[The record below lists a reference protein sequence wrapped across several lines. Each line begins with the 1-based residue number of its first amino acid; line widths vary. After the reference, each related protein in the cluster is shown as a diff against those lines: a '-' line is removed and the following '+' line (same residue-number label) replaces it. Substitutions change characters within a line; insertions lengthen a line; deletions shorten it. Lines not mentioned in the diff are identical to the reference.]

1 MIARPLEEP
10 LSDAHTHA
18 GFVLQL
24 LASEMPALSDDAL
37 AKSLRSAGYA
47 VDHRAPGAFGIS
59 TADGVLLAAIAYE
72 TNEGVAHE
80 DAVRAAAAQTWDW
93 PEAAEVPARTRATV
107 VVEVEPTATLDRA
120 QTLRVAQAAVQAAFG
135 LCSVVAVHW
144 LPSERLVAPEQWH
157 ESLSHGGAP
166 ADHAINVR
174 LFRVAGGRAGEGV
187 MDTLGL
193 GAFGLPDLECHF
205 HGLDLGLVA
214 QLLFAYAEYLFE
226 KGDVLDADSL
236 VRGTASHE
244 EWECERGEASV
255 APPRRIVRLLP
266 DPANRPA

>member
-1 MIARPLEEP
+1 MITRPVEES
-10 LSDAHTHA
+10 LSEPHAHA
-18 GFVLQL
+18 GVVLQL
-24 LASEMPALSDDAL
+24 LVSARPALSDDAL
-37 AKSLRSAGYA
+37 AEALRSGGHVAER
-47 VDHRAPGAFGIS
+47 RAPGTFALS
-59 TADGVLLAAIAYE
+59 TADGLLLAAVSYE
-72 TNEGVAHE
+72 ARDGVAHPA
-80 DAVRAAAAQTWDW
+80 AVQAAAAQTWDW
-93 PEAAEVPARTRATV
+93 PEASAVAAQARATV
-107 VVEVEPTATLDRA
+107 VVEVEPAAALDRA
-120 QTLRVAQAAVQAAFG
+120 RSLRVAQAAVGAAFP
-135 LCSVVAVHW
+135 LCEVVAVHW
-144 LPSERLVAPEQWH
+144 LPSERLVSPERWQ
-157 ESLSHGGAP
+157 ESLAHGGAP

-255 APPRRIVRLLP
+255 APPRPVVRLLP
-266 DPANRPA
+266 APANRPA

>member
-1 MIARPLEEP
+1 MRDDHA
-10 LSDAHTHA
+10 HA
-18 GFVLQL
+18 GLVLQL
-24 LASEMPALSDDAL
+24 LLAAPPALDDDAL
-37 AKSLRSAGYA
+37 AGALRKGGCAA
-47 VDHRAPGAFGIS
+47 ERRAPGTFALAA
-59 TADGVLLAAIAYE
+59 ADGVALGTVSYE
-72 TNEGVAHE
+72 ARDGVAHPE
-80 DAVRAAAAQTWDW
+80 AVRAASAQTWDW
-93 PEAAEVPARTRATV
+93 PEAEGALARARATV
-107 VVEVEPTATLDRA
+107 VVEVEPAPGLERA
-120 QTLRVAQAAVQAAFG
+120 RALRAAQAAVQAAFT
-135 LCSVVAVHW
+135 LCEAVGVHW
-144 LPSERLVAPEQWH
+144 LPSERLVSPAQWA
-157 ESLSHGGAP
+157 ESLAHGGAP
-166 ADHAINVR
+166 SDHAINVR

-214 QLLFAYAEYLFE
+214 QLLFSYGEYLFE

-255 APPRRIVRLLP
+255 APPRAVVRLLP